1 MVNGHVRGTY
11 ILLNSKRSMLM
22 KMDRCKRARKRCV
35 FFEIPKDPAVLY
47 ASPSYSRLEM
57 LFVC

>member
-1 MVNGHVRGTY
+1 MVNGRVRGTF
-11 ILLNSKRSMLM
+11 ILMNSEMSVLM

-47 ASPSYSRLEM
+47 ASPSYFRLEK